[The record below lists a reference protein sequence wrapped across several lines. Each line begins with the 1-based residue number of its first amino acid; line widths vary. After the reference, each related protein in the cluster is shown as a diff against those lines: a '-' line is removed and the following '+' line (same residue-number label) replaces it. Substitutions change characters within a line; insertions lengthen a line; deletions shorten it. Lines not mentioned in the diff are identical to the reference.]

1 MNAAIST
8 LLVEAWNG
16 VTLSQMKESEDSRD
30 VHNVMFVATE
40 AAAATEAVGV
50 VAFLSVRAF
59 ASARNIAIPAK
70 AKASTAS
77 MSSCMDNAAMAIYKF
92 LHGNH
97 FLFLKSKSNKINQ
110 NV

>member
-16 VTLSQMKESEDSRD
+16 VTLSQMKESEDSCD

-40 AAAATEAVGV
+40 AAATEAVGV

-92 LHGNH
+92 LTGTISYLNPN
-97 FLFLKSKSNKINQ
+97 LEK
-110 NV
+110 